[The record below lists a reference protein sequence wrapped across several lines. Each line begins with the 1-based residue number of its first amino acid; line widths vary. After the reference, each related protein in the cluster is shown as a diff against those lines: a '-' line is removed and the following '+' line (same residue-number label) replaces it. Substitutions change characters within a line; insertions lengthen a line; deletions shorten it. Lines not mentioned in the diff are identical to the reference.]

1 MMHGKTTMRRMTMIR
16 TSSSLILDHILR
28 TTLVSS
34 NYQEG
39 DQGAVVDQVGRQ
51 DNVSAQDWQRE
62 GEEDAVRVLLRGVMF
77 AAIWRVSADA
87 KEAGIEAFADRFH
100 AFLAVLAILGDLKKF
115 QKTFSFSVLISICGY
130 LD

>member
-1 MMHGKTTMRRMTMIR
+1 MLRMTMIR

-62 GEEDAVRVLLRGVMF
+62 GEEDAVRV
-77 AAIWRVSADA
+77 
-87 KEAGIEAFADRFH
+87 
-100 AFLAVLAILGDLKKF
+100 
-115 QKTFSFSVLISICGY
+115 
-130 LD
+130 